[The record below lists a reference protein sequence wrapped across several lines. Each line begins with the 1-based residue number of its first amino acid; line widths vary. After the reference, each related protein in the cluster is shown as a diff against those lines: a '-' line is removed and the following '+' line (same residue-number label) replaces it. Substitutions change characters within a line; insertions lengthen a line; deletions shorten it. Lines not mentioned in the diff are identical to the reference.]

1 MNEWMQVLARHCEAT
16 RRQYPHDRLM
26 IVFDIDGTILDMR
39 HRILAVL
46 RHYDRLH
53 GSRIFASLPLGA
65 IEEHENQLDGLLQR
79 CEIPSE
85 LRSGVQ
91 RFFAAHFWDE
101 DALREAHRPFRG
113 VLEVM
118 RWFQLQP
125 RMAVGLNTGRPEALR
140 DATLRSLNQLGSE
153 WKLHFR
159 SRHLVMNRYGPS
171 QQIGRGKA
179 EGMRELQR
187 GGYRIFAFVDNE
199 PENLAAVHEIDPSN
213 EILLLHADTIFESA
227 RERLPSRAVSGQAWQ
242 VGSLVGEQGLPQHVE
257 FVWRGIESSGGIQRF
272 LNSQVHWAELD
283 LRFDPAR
290 DELVASRVPL
300 ELRPLA
306 LPPPI
311 AASAAIEQIASCDR
325 ALKLHLREG
334 DELLPRLLALLDQQ
348 DLSGDQ
354 LAFSGSL
361 EQLGEKG
368 FRTLRQRHPQAVLQ
382 CPVDFLGALLPLLP
396 DHAQRVLDSLRDWGI
411 DRFCVD
417 WRAPRGRR
425 LAAEL
430 TRMGCDLE
438 LRGVP
443 DLESFLSAA
452 LLLPRSISA
461 DFEPP
466 DAIRAPGEPA
476 KLR

>member
-1 MNEWMQVLARHCEAT
+1 MNEWMQVLARHYEQT
-16 RRQYPHDRLM
+16 RRRHPHDRLM
-26 IVFDIDGTILDMR
+26 LVFDIDGTILDMR

-46 RHYDRLH
+46 RHYDRLN
-53 GSRIFASLPLGA
+53 GSRLFASLPLGA
-65 IEEHENQLDGLLQR
+65 IEEHENRLDGLLQR
-79 CEIPSE
+79 CEIPRE
-85 LRSGVQ
+85 LRSGVH

-113 VLEVM
+113 VLEVI

-125 RMAVGLNTGRPEALR
+125 RTAVGLDTGRPESLR

-153 WKLHFR
+153 WKVHFR
-159 SRHLVMNRYGPS
+159 SRHLVMNRYGP
-171 QQIGRGKA
+171 QQQVARGKA
-179 EGMRELQR
+179 EGIRELQR
-187 GGYRIFAFVDNE
+187 SGHRIFAFVDNE
-199 PENLAAVHEIDPSN
+199 PENLAAVHETDPAN

-242 VGSLVGEQGLPQHVE
+242 VGSLVDAHGLPQHVE
-257 FVWRGIESSGGIQRF
+257 FVWRGIEDADGIQRF
-272 LNSQVHWAELD
+272 LNSNVRWAELD

-290 DELVASRVPL
+290 SELVASRVPL

-306 LPPPI
+306 LPAPI
-311 AASAAIEQIASCDR
+311 AASDAIEQIAGCER

-334 DELLPRLLALLDQQ
+334 GEQLPRLLALLERH
-348 DLSGDQ
+348 DLRGDQ

-368 FRTLRQRHPQAVLQ
+368 FRTLRQSHPEAVLQ
-382 CPVDFLGALLPLLP
+382 CPVDFLGALVTLLP
-396 DHAQRVLDSLRDWGI
+396 DHAQRILDTLRDWGI

-417 WRAPRGRR
+417 WRAPQGRR

-430 TRMGCDLE
+430 TRMGCELE

-461 DFEPP
+461 DFEPT
-466 DAIRAPGEPA
+466 DRIRSS
-476 KLR
+476 